1 MTESKKAIEVAV
13 GVIVRG
19 EHIFLTKRAEHL
31 HQGGKWEF
39 PGGKREANETMPEA
53 LARELQEEVGISIA
67 SPSPLLEI
75 RHNYPDKS
83 VFLDVYVVDDFTGE
97 PTPQE
102 GQVGDWVERK
112 KLAEMDFPEANKVII
127 EKLLN

>member
-1 MTESKKAIEVAV
+1 MTESKKTVEVAV

-39 PGGKREANETMPEA
+39 PGGKREADETMPEA
-53 LARELQEEVGISIA
+53 LARELKEEVGIHIT
-67 SPSPLLEI
+67 SPKSLIEI
-75 RHNYPDKS
+75 RHDYADKA
-83 VFLDVYVVDDFTGE
+83 VLLDVYVVDQFDGE

-102 GQVGDWVERK
+102 GQLGDWFERQ
-112 KLAEMDFPEANKVII
+112 KLTEMDFPEANKVII